1 MENNTCV
8 ICKKEIQEIEQEYVT
23 ECGSYVHA
31 GVCLSYMNEQN
42 LNESTE
48 NTVQFFSRLKKGR

>member
-48 NTVQFFSRLKKGR
+48 NTVQFLVD